1 MIAFDKCR
9 QLKLL
14 SCAAVVTTVVTV
26 GWLPT
31 KAMAF
36 GFVPPP
42 DNQTPRQSSAGG
54 AARGNSSCPSASML
68 AGVPHTETITA
79 PISDNA
85 LTATTRKTVASEIA
99 TRSAHP
105 VAMLPAGSNYGKTIK
120 SHPTLLVYVPPSAID
135 GLLLVLKDDT
145 DRILYTQEMAI
156 LEHAGI
162 LPIILPDEAP
172 PLAVDQSYRW
182 QIAFKCNGT
191 LSPSSY
197 FIEGWVE
204 RTALPTET
212 STEISTETSLPTDI
226 DNTFAQAASL
236 SDAGIWYDS
245 ASTLASLTHLNTQ
258 NNSEHRLVIS
268 SWQEFLE
275 SVGLD
280 GFIDVPI
287 FQTERF

>member
-1 MIAFDKCR
+1 MIVFDKCQ

-14 SCAAVVTTVVTV
+14 SCAAVVTTVATV
-26 GWLPT
+26 GWMPT

-68 AGVPHTETITA
+68 AGVPNTDVTA
-79 PISDNA
+79 PLSESAPIA
-85 LTATTRKTVASEIA
+85 ITRKTVASDTA

-135 GLLLVLKDDT
+135 GLLLVLKDDA

-156 LEHAGI
+156 SEHAGI

-172 PLAVDQSYRW
+172 PLAVNQSYRW
-182 QIAFKCNGT
+182 QIVFKCNGT
-191 LSPSSY
+191 LSPNSY

-204 RTALPTET
+204 RTALPTEM
-212 STEISTETSLPTDI
+212 SFETSLPTDI
-226 DNTFAQAASL
+226 ENTFAQAASL
-236 SDAGIWYDS
+236 SGAGIWYDS
-245 ASTLASLTHLNTQ
+245 ASTLALLTHLNTQ
-258 NNSEHRLVIS
+258 DNSEHGLVIS
-268 SWQEFLE
+268 SWQAFLE